1 MLRVT
6 IPLSLF
12 ARVVGVAD
20 DGRLGER
27 PPLWRLAAAPDRHGS
42 LCPDLSDKAEPD
54 SRALTL
60 LRVARFTVF
69 GAAKQRS
76 SRRAAAL
83 IITSYASVSLTL
95 VIQPLLPSR
104 RPDYLGP
111 SPERAPDR
119 ESPLTSLL
127 SALAFW
133 SDRRPVDRQ
142 PYKDFM
148 RRTSQKKRSGP
159 RESTGRSQ

>member
-1 MLRVT
+1 MMVT
-6 IPLSLF
+6 SRRGRRCGASSRRRTGMAAFALISRTKPSLI
-12 ARVVGVAD
+12 
-20 DGRLGER
+20 
-27 PPLWRLAAAPDRHGS
+27 S
-42 LCPDLSDKAEPD
+42 L
-54 SRALTL
+54 ALTL
-60 LRVARFTVF
+60 LRVAPFTVF

-76 SRRAAAL
+76 SRCAAAL

-159 RESTGRSQ
+159 RESTRQSQ

>member
-12 ARVVGVAD
+12 ARVVRVAD
-20 DGRLGER
+20 DGRLRER
-27 PPLWRLAAAPDRHGS
+27 PPFWRLVAAPDRHGG

-76 SRRAAAL
+76 SRCAAAL

-95 VIQPLLPSR
+95 VIQPSSHPGGPTIWAPHQNEPRIANHPSH
-104 RPDYLGP
+104 P
-111 SPERAPDR
+111 
-119 ESPLTSLL
+119 
-127 SALAFW
+127 F
-133 SDRRPVDRQ
+133 
-142 PYKDFM
+142 
-148 RRTSQKKRSGP
+148 
-159 RESTGRSQ
+159 